1 MNDSFEMKPYRAPI
15 IELEDVGVKRGTV
28 ILKDITWRVD
38 EGQHWCILG
47 ANGSGKS
54 TLLNVLTAYMPA
66 SSGRISVCGQQYG
79 AFDWREMR
87 KQIGL
92 VASSLMERINMPV
105 TALEVVVSGKNAQLN
120 RIDPPSA
127 SDMEKA
133 GAILRDIDCEHLA
146 GQLWSTLSQGEK
158 QRIAIGR
165 ALMADY
171 RILLLDE
178 PCAGLDPI
186 ARENFLNFI
195 DRLTAR
201 QSKVTII
208 YVTHH
213 IEEIVPAFSHVL
225 LLRGGKILAAGRKS
239 SILTSGNLSIAYDA
253 PVQVIQSNGRY
264 RLEMKRK

>member
-1 MNDSFEMKPYRAPI
+1 MNDSSEKGRHRVPI
-15 IELEDVGVKRGTV
+15 IELEDVSVKRDAV
-28 ILKDITWRVD
+28 ILKDVTWRVD

-54 TLLNVLTAYMPA
+54 TLLNVLTAYIPA
-66 SSGRISVCGQQYG
+66 SAGKISVCGRRYG

-92 VASSLMERINMPV
+92 VASSLMDRINMPV

-120 RIDPPSA
+120 RIDTPPA
-127 SDMEKA
+127 SDIEKA
-133 GAILRDIDCEHLA
+133 RAILRDIECEHLSE
-146 GQLWSTLSQGEK
+146 QLWFTLSQGEK

-186 ARENFLNFI
+186 AREKFLKFI
-195 DRLTAR
+195 DRLTAK
-201 QSKVTII
+201 QKNVTII

-225 LLRGGKILAAGRKS
+225 ILHQGAVLAAGEKPK
-239 SILTSGNLSIAYDA
+239 ILTSENLSAAYDSL
-253 PVQVIQSNGRY
+253 VRVIQSNGRY
-264 RLEMKRK
+264 QLEIK